1 MAAWP
6 RGRVCGRVSGRT
18 DADEMFDRWCDQMG
32 AWLLRHLRGPSLP
45 LLPPLPAECS
55 RHQAC
60 LVTALQ
66 TRPATVRCVFYAD
79 TQICTHSL
87 QAQNCRLLVREE
99 ATYIYRKSSKSVPV
113 TLRSFLRAWA
123 RLRATV

>member
-1 MAAWP
+1 MQ
-6 RGRVCGRVSGRT
+6 RRCSIVGVIGRVRGCCGTSEARVSL
-18 DADEMFDRWCDQMG
+18 F
-32 AWLLRHLRGPSLP
+32 SL
-45 LLPPLPAECS
+45 LPAECS

-113 TLRSFLRAWA
+113 TLGSFLRAWA